1 MSAFKA
7 VTGGFVMDIFGVM
20 RQFSTQA
27 ACIKHLEAVRWS
39 GKPVCPYCGTVE
51 PKPTPIPKQRYH
63 CNSCNAS
70 FSVTVGTIFHHSH
83 LPLQKWFVAISL
95 IVDAKKGIS
104 ARQLSRHLDVNKT
117 TAWRIAMKIREAM
130 KDPKELLC
138 GIIEMDE
145 TFVGGKPR
153 KGAKKQPQR
162 RGMKK
167 MPVVGMIERGGK
179 VKAWPISQKDI
190 TVKNLKSL
198 IRKNIYTEKSILVT
212 DGAPH
217 YKQMSKLLPHYDVN
231 HTLQYVDGWIHTNT
245 VESFWAIL
253 KRGVMGQFHKVSA
266 RYLYRYVNEFAFRFN
281 HRDDKNIFDLTIK
294 NGVNV

>member
-1 MSAFKA
+1 
-7 VTGGFVMDIFGVM
+7 MDIFGVM
-20 RQFSTQA
+20 RQFSTQE

-39 GKPVCPYCGTVE
+39 GKPACPYCGTIE

-63 CNSCNAS
+63 CNSCNTS

-83 LPLQKWFVAISL
+83 LPLQKWFVAISM

-104 ARQLSRHLDVNKT
+104 ARQLSRHLNVDKS

-130 KDPKELLC
+130 KDPKELLH

-145 TFVGGKPR
+145 TYIGGKPR
-153 KGAKKQPQR
+153 KGPHKEPR
-162 RGMKK
+162 RAGTRKT
-167 MPVVGMIERGGK
+167 PVVGMVERGGK
-179 VKAWPISQKDI
+179 VRAWPMNKHDI
-190 TVKNLKSL
+190 TTKNLKSL
-198 IRKNIYTEKSILVT
+198 VRKNIDTEKSVLVT
-212 DGAPH
+212 DRAHH
-217 YKQMSKLLPHYDVN
+217 YWQMDRLLPHHDINHDVW
-231 HTLQYVDGWIHTNT
+231 YVDGWIHTNT

-266 RYLYRYVNEFAFRFN
+266 RYLYRYVDEFAFRFN
-281 HRDDKNIFDLTIK
+281 HRNDKNIFDLTIK